1 MAKKQ
6 AARCKKF
13 IIHDKW
19 MCERFIGIEVPSN
32 KKDYRAFKIG
42 KCTKLFHVE
51 QITIEPFIPF
61 PKNVKTKTI
70 YELHMYPSCI
80 ICSSIAECISK
91 VKQQFKLSPVSDVKQ
106 FLKNIEIQPKIVFD
120 V

>member
-6 AARCKKF
+6 AAQCKKF

-19 MCERFIGIEVPSN
+19 MNECFTGIEVPSN

-42 KCTKLFHVE
+42 KCIKLFHDE
-51 QITIEPFIPF
+51 QIVTEPFTSI
-61 PKNVKTKTI
+61 PKNVKTKTV
-70 YELHMYPSCI
+70 YELNIYSSRI

-91 VKQQFKLSPVSDVKQ
+91 VKNRFKISPVADVKR
-106 FLKNIEIQPKIVFD
+106 FLKDIEIRPKIVFD

>member
-6 AARCKKF
+6 AAQCKKF
-13 IIHDKW
+13 IIHDRW
-19 MCERFIGIEVPSN
+19 MCERFIGIEVPSS

-42 KCTKLFHVE
+42 KNIKLFHVE
-51 QITIEPFIPF
+51 QIITEPFTPF
-61 PKNVKTKTI
+61 PKNVKTKTV
-70 YELHMYPSCI
+70 YELNIYSSHI

-91 VKQQFKLSPVSDVKQ
+91 VKNMFKISPIADVKQ
-106 FLKNIEIQPKIVFD
+106 FLKDIEIRPKIVFD